1 MYMYQDMANEDVDR
15 KFKGIHIHVDVTKI
29 SSVVCLT
36 WFGSFHIKTKPY

>member
-1 MYMYQDMANEDVDR
+1 MYMYQDMVNEDVDR
-15 KFKGIHIHVDVTKI
+15 KFKGIHIYVTKI